1 MTPALTFFVGLGM
14 LILFG
19 WYFATDQG
27 PRKRLLATTLMVLL
41 VVFSIAAIWPP
52 QKKIALGLDIQGGTS
67 FLIRLVPGDKQITK
81 GMLEQAVEVI
91 RKRIDTFGVSEPII
105 SPVGSDRILVQIPG
119 LDTAKIQEARDQ
131 LSRVAKLE
139 FRLVYPDNGEKL
151 RAIDEGK
158 DVIPPE
164 YRIDTHKLAAEGGSM
179 TNEFGE
185 TVAGSKEKP
194 KEERLLV
201 KKKADLSG
209 DRVSSAGASY
219 EKDGWVVHLR
229 FDPEGAK
236 KFGDITAAHVHHRF
250 AIVLDGVIQSA
261 PVIQDA
267 IYGGDAQITGR
278 FTEEEA
284 RGLASVL
291 ENPLQTPVSI
301 EEERSISPTLGLDS
315 IRASILAGLVG
326 LVITLICVAIYYK
339 IPGLVA
345 NLALIINL
353 ILLVGALT
361 MFHFVLTLP
370 GIAGIILT
378 IGLSVDANVLIYE
391 RLREEMAL
399 GKSLKVALNT
409 AYEKAF
415 SSIFDANVTTLITAA
430 ILFWKATGPVKGF
443 AISLTLGILA
453 SLFTALIVG
462 RSCLGW
468 LVDTGRLKR
477 ISMLHLISSKNIN
490 FLGKGFIACM
500 ISLALLLA
508 GATAFYIRGEKNFGV
523 DFRGGDLITLSAPGK
538 IDIGQVRNA
547 LKPIGFAD
555 ASIQESTQGG
565 KSYITIRTPLNTS
578 DRVEKQIIQ
587 TLPSAG
593 FNVEGSERVGALV
606 GGELAKSSLIAL
618 GLGILGILIFVTFR
632 FELSFAVG
640 AIVALLHDVL
650 MTVGVFALL
659 GRELTLTMV
668 GAVLTIAGYSINDT
682 IVVYDRI
689 REGLASGRRGTIEEI
704 MNSSINQTLS
714 RTILTSTV
722 TLIPILCLF
731 LFGGAVLRDFS
742 LAIIIGVVVGTYSSI
757 FIASPIVLWWS
768 RARGRGAAALRREV
782 TEKATTAANP
792 LAQR

>member
-1 MTPALTFFVGLGM
+1 MSPAFTFFIGLLL

-19 WYFATDQG
+19 WYFATDYG
-27 PRKRLLATTLMVLL
+27 LRKRLLAALL
-41 VVFSIAAIWPP
+41 AAMLVAFSIVTIWPP
-52 QKKIALGLDIQGGTS
+52 EKKIALGLDIKGGTS
-67 FLIRLVPGDKQITK
+67 FLIKLQQVDKDKPITA
-81 GMLEQAVEVI
+81 GLLDQAVEVI
-91 RKRIDTFGVSEPII
+91 RKRVDYFGVGEPII
-105 SPVGSDRILVQIPG
+105 SPVGQDRILVQIPG
-119 LDTAKIQEARDQ
+119 LETEKIQEARQQ

-139 FRLVYPDNGEKL
+139 FRLVYPDSGERL
-151 RAIDEGK
+151 SAIDKGTE
-158 DVIPPE
+158 VVPPE
-164 YRIDTHKLAAEGGSM
+164 YKIETYKHAAEE
-179 TNEFGE
+179 NEKA
-185 TVAGSKEKP
+185 TT
-194 KEERLLV
+194 ERLLV
-201 KKKADLSG
+201 KKKADLGG
-209 DRVSSAGASY
+209 DRVSSSNAYYGN
-219 EKDGWVVHLR
+219 EGWTVQLK
-229 FDPEGAK
+229 FDSEGAK
-236 KFGDITAAHVHHRF
+236 KFGQITEQYKGHRF
-250 AIVLDGVIQSA
+250 AIVLDGLIQSA
-261 PVIQDA
+261 PVIRDA
-267 IYGGDAQITGR
+267 IYGGDAIITGK
-278 FTEEEA
+278 FSEHEA

-301 EEERSISPTLGLDS
+301 EEERSVSPTLGLDS

-326 LVITLICVAIYYK
+326 LAITLVCVAIYYK

-353 ILLVGALT
+353 ILLIGALT

-399 GKSLKVALNT
+399 GKSLKVAVKT
-409 AYEKAF
+409 AYEKAS

-430 ILFWKATGPVKGF
+430 ILFWKASGPVKGF

-462 RSCLGW
+462 RNCLGW
-468 LVDTGRLKR
+468 FVDTGRVKR
-477 ISMLHLISSKNIN
+477 MSMLHLISSKNIN
-490 FLGKGFIACM
+490 FLGKGFLACM
-500 ISLALLLA
+500 CSLALLIA
-508 GATAFYIRGEKNFGV
+508 GASAFYLRGEKNFGV
-523 DFRGGDLITLSAPGK
+523 DFRGGDLITLSSPNT
-538 IDIGQVRNA
+538 IDVGQVRDA
-547 LKPIGFAD
+547 LKPLGLAD

-565 KSYITIRTPLNTS
+565 KSYITVRTPLNTS
-578 DRVEKQIIQ
+578 DKVEKQIIQ
-587 TLPSAG
+587 AMPGAG
-593 FNVEGSERVGALV
+593 FMVEGSERVGALV
-606 GGELAKSSLIAL
+606 GGELAKSSLVAL

-640 AIVALLHDVL
+640 AIVALLHDVF

-731 LFGGAVLRDFS
+731 FFGGAVLRDFS

>member
-1 MTPALTFFVGLGM
+1 MSPALTFFIGLI
-14 LILFG
+14 LLVLFG

-27 PRKRLLATTLMVLL
+27 LRKRLLAATLVLL
-41 VVFSIAAIWPP
+41 LVTFSIVTIWPP

-67 FLIRLVPGDKQITK
+67 FLIRLVGGDKAINK
-81 GMLEQAVEVI
+81 GMLDQAVEVI
-91 RKRIDTFGVSEPII
+91 RKRVDYFGASEPII
-105 SPVGSDRILVQIPG
+105 SPVGNDRILVQIPG
-119 LDTAKIQEARDQ
+119 LDAAKIQEARDQ

-139 FRLVYPDNGEKL
+139 FRLVYPDSGERL
-151 RAIDEGK
+151 REIDQGK
-158 DVIPPE
+158 QVIPPE
-164 YRIDTHKLAAEGGSM
+164 YRIEVYKHAAEG
-179 TNEFGE
+179 N
-185 TVAGSKEKP
+185 EKP
-194 KEERLLV
+194 IEERLLV
-201 KKKADLSG
+201 KKKADLGG
-209 DRVSSAGASY
+209 DRVSGSSAYYGN
-219 EKDGWVVHLR
+219 EGWTVQLK
-229 FDPEGAK
+229 FDSEGAK
-236 KFGDITAAHVHHRF
+236 KFGQITEQYKGHRF
-250 AIVLDGVIQSA
+250 AIVLDGIIQSA
-261 PVIQDA
+261 PVIRDA
-267 IYGGDAQITGR
+267 IYGGDAVITGK
-278 FTEEEA
+278 FSEQEA

-301 EEERSISPTLGLDS
+301 EEERSVSPTLGMDS

-326 LVITLICVAIYYK
+326 LVITLVCVAIYYK

-345 NLALIINL
+345 NLALLINIVLL
-353 ILLVGALT
+353 IGALT

-399 GKSLKVALNT
+399 GKSLKVAVKA

-430 ILFWKATGPVKGF
+430 ILFWKASGPVKGF
-443 AISLTLGILA
+443 AIALTLGILA

-462 RSCLGW
+462 RNCLGW
-468 LVDTGRLKR
+468 FVDTGKLKR

-500 ISLALLLA
+500 CSLALLLA
-508 GATAFYIRGEKNFGV
+508 GAMAFYARGDRNFGV

-547 LKPIGFAD
+547 LKSIGLAD
-555 ASIQESTQGG
+555 ASIQESAQGG

-578 DRVEKQIIQ
+578 DKVEKQIIQ
-587 TLPSAG
+587 ANPSAG
-593 FNVEGSERVGALV
+593 FKVEGSERVGALV

-650 MTVGVFALL
+650 MTVGMFSLL

-689 REGLASGRRGTIEEI
+689 REGLASGRRGSIEQI
-704 MNSSINQTLS
+704 MNESINQTLS

-731 LFGGAVLRDFS
+731 FFGGAVLRDFS

-757 FIASPIVLWWS
+757 FIASPIVLWWT
-768 RARGRGAAALRREV
+768 RARGGSTTALRREV
-782 TEKATTAANP
+782 TQKATTANP

>member
-1 MTPALTFFVGLGM
+1 MTPALTFFIGLVM
-14 LILFG
+14 LLLFG
-19 WYFATDQG
+19 WYFAIDQG
-27 PRKRLLATTLMVLL
+27 LRKRFLALTLTVLL
-41 VVFSIAAIWPP
+41 VVFSVVTIWPP

-67 FLIRLVPGDKQITK
+67 FLIRLVPGDKTINK
-81 GMLEQAVEVI
+81 AMLDQAVEVI
-91 RKRIDTFGVSEPII
+91 RKRVDYFGGGEPII

-139 FRLVYPDNGEKL
+139 FRLVYPDNGERL
-151 RAIDEGK
+151 REIDQGK
-158 DVIPPE
+158 QVIPPE
-164 YRIDTHKLAAEGGSM
+164 YRIETYKQQHQAEG
-179 TNEFGE
+179 
-185 TVAGSKEKP
+185 EKP
-194 KEERLLV
+194 IEERLLV
-201 KKKADLSG
+201 KKKADLAG
-209 DRVSSAGASY
+209 DRVSGAGASY
-219 EKDGWVVHLR
+219 ERDGWAVHLR
-229 FDPEGAK
+229 FDSEGAK
-236 KFGDITAAHVHHRF
+236 QFGNITAANVHHRF

-267 IYGGDAQITGR
+267 IYGGVAQITGR

-284 RGLASVL
+284 RGLASVI

-301 EEERSISPTLGLDS
+301 EEERSVSPTLGLDS
-315 IRASILAGLVG
+315 IRASILAGLLG
-326 LVITLICVAIYYK
+326 LAITLVCVAVYYK
-339 IPGLVA
+339 IPCLLA

-353 ILLVGALT
+353 ILLMGALT

-399 GKSLKVALNT
+399 GKSLKVALET

-430 ILFWKATGPVKGF
+430 ILFWKATGPVRGF
-443 AISLTLGILA
+443 AIALSLGILA

-462 RSCLGW
+462 RNFLGW
-468 LVDTGRLKR
+468 FVDTGKLKR
-477 ISMLHLISSKNIN
+477 VSMLHLISSKNIN

-500 ISLALLLA
+500 CSLALLLA
-508 GATAFYIRGEKNFGV
+508 GAMAFYKRGDRNFGV
-523 DFRGGDLITLSAPGK
+523 DFKGGDLVTLSAPSK
-538 IDIGQVRNA
+538 IDIGQVRDA

-555 ASIQESTQGG
+555 ASIQESAQGD
-565 KSYITIRTPLNTS
+565 KSYITVRTPLNTS
-578 DRVEKQIIQ
+578 DKVAKQITQ
-587 TLPSAG
+587 SMQNAA
-593 FNVEGSERVGALV
+593 FKVEGSERVGALV
-606 GGELAKSSLIAL
+606 GGELAKNSLVAL

-650 MTVGVFALL
+650 ITVGMFALL
-659 GRELTLTMV
+659 DRELTLTMV

-731 LFGGAVLRDFS
+731 FFGGAVLRDFS
-742 LAIIIGVVVGTYSSI
+742 LAIIVGVVVGTYSSI
-757 FIASPIVLWWS
+757 FIASPIVLWWT
-768 RARGRGAAALRREV
+768 RARGDGGGRSGAEKLRKEI
-782 TEKATTAANP
+782 TQKPTAANP
-792 LAQR
+792 LAR

>member
-27 PRKRLLATTLMVLL
+27 PRKRLLATTLVVLL

-67 FLIRLVPGDKQITK
+67 FLIRLVPGDKPITK
-81 GMLEQAVEVI
+81 GMLDQAVEVI
-91 RKRIDTFGVSEPII
+91 RKRVDYFGGGEPII

-151 RAIDEGK
+151 KAIDEGK

-164 YRIDTHKLAAEGGSM
+164 YRIEGYKLQREG
-179 TNEFGE
+179 
-185 TVAGSKEKP
+185 EKP
-194 KEERLLV
+194 IEERLLV

-250 AIVLDGVIQSA
+250 AIVLDGAIQSA

-301 EEERSISPTLGLDS
+301 EEERSVSPTLGLDS

-326 LVITLICVAIYYK
+326 LVITLVCVAVYYK

-508 GATAFYIRGEKNFGV
+508 GAAAFYIRGEKNFGV

-768 RARGRGAAALRREV
+768 RARGRGGAALRREV

>member
-1 MTPALTFFVGLGM
+1 MTPGLTFCIGLAV
-14 LILFG
+14 LVLFG

-27 PRKRLLATTLMVLL
+27 LRKRLLAMTLMLLL
-41 VVFSIAAIWPP
+41 VACSIATIWPP

-67 FLIRLVPGDKQITK
+67 FLIRLKGGDKEVTK
-81 GMLEQAVEVI
+81 GMLDQAVEVI
-91 RKRIDTFGVSEPII
+91 RKRIDVFGVSEPII
-105 SPVGSDRILVQIPG
+105 SPVANDRILVQIPG

-139 FRLVYPDNGEKL
+139 FRLVYPDNGERLK
-151 RAIDEGK
+151 AIDEGK
-158 DVIPPE
+158 EVIPPE
-164 YRIDTHKLAAEGGSM
+164 YRIEVHKLAAEGAPM

-185 TVAGSKEKP
+185 SVAGTKQEP
-194 KEERLLV
+194 REERLLV

-209 DRVSSAGASY
+209 ERVSSAGASY
-219 EKDGWVVHLR
+219 ERDGWVVHLR
-229 FDPEGAK
+229 FDSEGAK
-236 KFGDITAAHVHHRF
+236 QFGNITAAHVHHRF

-301 EEERSISPTLGLDS
+301 EEERSVSPTLGLDS

-326 LVITLICVAIYYK
+326 LAITLVCVAVYYK

-409 AYEKAF
+409 AYDKAF

-430 ILFWKATGPVKGF
+430 ILFWKASGPVRGF
-443 AISLTLGILA
+443 AIALTLGILA

-462 RSCLGW
+462 RNCLGW

-477 ISMLHLISSKNIN
+477 ISMLHLISAQNIN

-500 ISLALLLA
+500 CSLALLLA
-508 GATAFYIRGEKNFGV
+508 GGFAFYKRGDRNFGV

-538 IDIGQVRNA
+538 IDIGQVRGA
-547 LKPIGFAD
+547 LKPIGLAD
-555 ASIQESTQGG
+555 ASIQESTQVGR
-565 KSYITIRTPLNTS
+565 SYITIRTPLNTS
-578 DRVEKQIIQ
+578 DKVEKQVMQ
-587 TLPSAG
+587 TLPSSG
-593 FNVEGSERVGALV
+593 FRVEGSERVGALV
-606 GGELAKSSLIAL
+606 GGELAKNSLSAL

-632 FELSFAVG
+632 FELAFAVG

-650 MTVGVFALL
+650 MTVGMFALL
-659 GRELTLTMV
+659 GHELTLTMI

-731 LFGGAVLRDFS
+731 FFGGAVLRDFS
-742 LAIIIGVVVGTYSSI
+742 LAIIIGVIVGTYSSI
-757 FIASPIVLWWS
+757 FIASPIVLWWT
-768 RARGRGAAALRREV
+768 RARGGGATALRREI
-782 TEKATTAANP
+782 TEKATAANP